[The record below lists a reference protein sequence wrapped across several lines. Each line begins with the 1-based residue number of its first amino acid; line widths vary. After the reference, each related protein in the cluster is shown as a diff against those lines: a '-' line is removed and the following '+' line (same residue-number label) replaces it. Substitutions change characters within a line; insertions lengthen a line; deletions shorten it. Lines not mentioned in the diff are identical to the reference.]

1 MNVARFRARS
11 SVFVHGVSVGFPW
24 GGLALLGV
32 SDSIDNV
39 CFRIE
44 NLKKTAVDGS
54 GPIDP

>member
-1 MNVARFRARS
+1 MSAANIQKISAFSMNVARFRLRS

-39 CFRIE
+39 CFRM
-44 NLKKTAVDGS
+44 KT
-54 GPIDP
+54 